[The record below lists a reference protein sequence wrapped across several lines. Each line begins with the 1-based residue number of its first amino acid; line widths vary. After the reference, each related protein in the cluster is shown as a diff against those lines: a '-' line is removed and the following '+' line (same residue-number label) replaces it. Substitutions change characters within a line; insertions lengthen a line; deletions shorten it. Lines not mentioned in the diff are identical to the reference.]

1 MKLTVQPAVSDR
13 PVKPDGVE
21 PWANREVRPVLAR
34 LREAANFVGTER
46 TDVTSLGDG
55 EALHLWESDEMPQ
68 DATWAIQ
75 ARVAVSGP
83 SYGDQLARA
92 TAISVAGTVTIPVQ
106 TVVWSEGAIG
116 DVAFGISERKIRLV
130 GEDDGANPH
139 RFVSVVEVVEALE
152 P

>member
-13 PVKPDGVE
+13 PVKPDAVE

-46 TDVTSLGDG
+46 TDVTSEGDG
-55 EALHLWESDEMPQ
+55 ASLQLFESDEMPQ
-68 DATWAIQ
+68 DATWALQ
-75 ARVAVSGP
+75 ARVAVTGTTW
-83 SYGDQLARA
+83 GDQLIRA
-92 TAISVAGTVTIPVQ
+92 TAISVAGAVTIPVQ
-106 TVVWSEGAIG
+106 AVVWSEGAIP
-116 DVAFGISERKIRLV
+116 DVAFSVSTRKIRLTGV
-130 GEDDGANPH
+130 DDGINAH

>member
-13 PVKPDGVE
+13 PVSTEGLE

-34 LREAANFVGTER
+34 LREASNFVGTER
-46 TDVTSLGDG
+46 TDVTSAGDG
-55 EALHLWESDEMPQ
+55 AALELWVSDEMPY

-75 ARVAVSGP
+75 ARVVATGADWT
-83 SYGDQLARA
+83 DQLWRA
-92 TAISVAGTVTIPVQ
+92 TAISVDGTVSIPVQ
-106 TVVWSEGAIG
+106 VALWSEGALP
-116 DVAFGISERKIRLV
+116 DVFFTTSGRQIRLL
-130 GEDDGANPH
+130 GEDDGVSVH